1 MSKWIGG
8 GLMALGVMGFFQGD
22 MRGAGQ
28 AFVFGALIWAFWDSL

>member
-8 GLMALGVMGFFQGD
+8 GMMALGVMAFFQGD

-28 AFVFGALIWAFWDSL
+28 LFVFGALIWAFWNY